1 MLKGMLAR
9 HKKALAMVGAVIV
22 GAVVW
27 FLGTQPGTTL
37 VAPWTSPEDEA
48 LTASGVIEAYTVAVV
63 AETPGTIQ
71 EFVAREGDEVQQGE
85 VVIRLD
91 DDLYRAN
98 LERTASYVALAKA
111 NLAVLEAGPRPE
123 EIAAAQAQLRMAE
136 AKRDAAKTAWENAII
151 ARDHPQELDVQ
162 ITAAKAQVEIAEGQL
177 KAALGT
183 KDSTEAGWGYAVR
196 LRDRLPDTWSYTF
209 NPADLGID
217 IVFGTPWGSWD
228 PTIPDFLKFDIT
240 VSGNTPE
247 GVKRAVD
254 TQARL
259 ADFGRWLAWED
270 VHIAQAELDGAKAR
284 LRILQDI
291 KAHPLEANLQVNA
304 AKAQYDL
311 AETEVAS
318 ARARLDGLLAGTPKE
333 QIDAA
338 KAQVKQAEAAHEALQ
353 VQVDKMTLRA
363 PTSGIVLSR
372 AARAGEVAIAGRTL
386 MTIGDLDR
394 MTLVVYVRA
403 ADLGRVRLD
412 QPVAVTVDSYPG
424 RIFTGRVVH
433 IADQAEFTPRSV
445 ETKDSRAET
454 VFAVRIAL
462 DNPDHALKPG
472 MPADAQLSNPKAQ
485 VPSPKSQVPNLG
497 FGLGGLGF
505 RLRRTSPVP
514 APSRA
519 RRSW

>member
-1 MLKGMLAR
+1 MKLKERLAQR
-9 HKKALAMVGAVIV
+9 KKAVVLAGAVL
-22 GAVVW
+22 VVTAGSALW
-27 FLGTQPGTTL
+27 FLGTQPGATF
-37 VAPWTSPEDEA
+37 VVPWTPPEDA
-48 LTASGVIEAYTVAVV
+48 AITAAGVIEAYQVAVV
-63 AETPGTIQ
+63 AETPGTIR
-71 EFVAREGDEVQQGE
+71 EFVVREGDEVHQGD

-98 LERTASYVALAKA
+98 LERTASYVALAQA
-111 NLAVLEAGPRPE
+111 NLALLEAGPRPE

-136 AKRDAAKTAWENAII
+136 AKRDAARTTWENAIR
-151 ARDHPQELDVQ
+151 ARDNPQELDVQ
-162 ITAAKAQVEIAEGQL
+162 ITAARAQVEIAEGQL

-183 KDSTEAGWGYAVR
+183 KDSMEAGWGYAVR
-196 LRDRLPDTWSYTF
+196 LNERVPDTWSYTF

-228 PTIPDFLKFDIT
+228 PTIPDFLKFDVT
-240 VSGNTPE
+240 VSGATPE
-247 GVKRAVD
+247 GVKKAID

-270 VHIAQAELDGAKAR
+270 VHVAQAELDGAKAQ

-291 KAHPLEANLQVNA
+291 RANPLEANLQVNA

-338 KAQVKQAEAAHEALQ
+338 QAQVKQAQAAHEALQ
-353 VQVDKMTLRA
+353 VQVDKLTLRA
-363 PTSGIVLSR
+363 PTDGIVLSR
-372 AARAGEVAIAGRTL
+372 AARPGEVAVAGRTL

-403 ADLGRVRLD
+403 ADLGRVHLD

-424 RIFTGRVVH
+424 RTFAGRVAH
-433 IADQAEFTPRSV
+433 IADEAEFTPRSA
-445 ETKDSRAET
+445 ETKESRAET
-454 VFAVRIAL
+454 VFAVKIAL

-472 MPADAQLSNPKAQ
+472 MPADAQIESTN
-485 VPSPKSQVPNLG
+485 
-497 FGLGGLGF
+497 
-505 RLRRTSPVP
+505 
-514 APSRA
+514 
-519 RRSW
+519 